1 MAGSDTFELEVYDD
15 ELGRYVRVPDPSAK
29 SLSVRKDSPK
39 ATQKRRFE
47 AKRAER
53 LRANEAATTNV
64 GKLGSGIASIP
75 GRVVNYIKSSSPS
88 SVARDVKGIAKAT
101 YDAAVEDPNAF
112 AEDAIF
118 SPLAAIRD
126 FGDVRETARKLRAQ
140 GRDAE
145 AEKMEAMAG
154 TAILSAVPILGRPAG
169 VATRKAIKAAEKTA
183 TKGATK
189 APAIIKKASGA
200 EKRAP
205 SRAAYSREELAVRYP
220 ETTPPVT
227 KIDKR
232 TGKEFLS
239 KSESPEAAALAA
251 ERARVAAEM
260 KDEGYTPFFNP
271 EERYYADPTGY
282 QLEGNTL
289 DIRPAREDTIAKYE
303 VMANDPEAMDRLR
316 QAYALGSEYPGAE
329 KWYAMGQLEDA
340 YKRGLGDEEGRA
352 MFKERF
358 ADAMAATTGGMD
370 PDANLRLAQF
380 MNFQREQGNPTPLA
394 SFELPYPIGGGKYG
408 VMPNVAQ
415 YEAII
420 NRGAGLSTANP
431 KRFNFSSN
439 FLGDVNRATLD
450 EQMMSGGWDPKL
462 QMPPSNTYGIY
473 EGALGRLAKELGVA
487 PAEAQDVMWA
497 GIKLPKDASYTPK
510 PMIQIVNDA
519 IERTARLTGQSPDEV
534 VEQVLVK
541 AKRPMY
547 AQGGMAQLADKYG
560 C

>member
-1 MAGSDTFELEVYDD
+1 MAEKKKSAPRVRQPSAGDYLGALKDMLVVNPRNSPAATIGGAVYDYAT
-15 ELGRYVRVPDPSAK
+15 RSTPQTVVRDIRSGVQGAEDW
-29 SLSVRKDSPK
+29 LRKQNK
-39 ATQKRRFE
+39 A
-47 AKRAER
+47 
-53 LRANEAATTNV
+53 LRANPVTGALQLLKSGYIDPLADPYRVFKQAATERSRGNEAGSAKLAAMVPLAVAGVLPQGRGAGKLAVREGVEAAET
-64 GKLGSGIASIP
+64 A
-75 GRVVNYIKSSSPS
+75 
-88 SVARDVKGIAKAT
+88 AVKGAAKA
-101 YDAAVEDPNAF
+101 A
-112 AEDAIF
+112 
-118 SPLAAIRD
+118 
-126 FGDVRETARKLRAQ
+126 
-140 GRDAE
+140 
-145 AEKMEAMAG
+145 
-154 TAILSAVPILGRPAG
+154 
-169 VATRKAIKAAEKTA
+169 
-183 TKGATK
+183 

-220 ETTPPVT
+220 ETAPPVT
-227 KIDKR
+227 KVDKR

-303 VMANDPEAMDRLR
+303 AMANDPEAMDRLR

-352 MFKERF
+352 MFKQRF

-380 MNFQREQGNPTPLA
+380 MNYQAEQGLPTPIA

-420 NRGAGLSTANP
+420 NRGGGLSTANP

-547 AQGGMAQLADKYG
+547 AEGGMAQLADKYG